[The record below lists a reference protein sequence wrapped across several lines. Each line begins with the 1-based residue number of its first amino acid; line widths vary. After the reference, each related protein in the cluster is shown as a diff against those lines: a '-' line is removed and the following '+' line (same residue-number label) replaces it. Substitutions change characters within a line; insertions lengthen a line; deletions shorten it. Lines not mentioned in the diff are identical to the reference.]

1 MRLQTATMMLL
12 WFSPPPRAA
21 LSLSLSFLR
30 TCSWVTK
37 KEPSDLL
44 FILIFLMVGLGWIN
58 FNLKKKKCF
67 LLSPPLRENEV
78 ELYKSYNYVHLPCW
92 KRNWQKC
99 FHNNCFTEGKAW
111 QKHWASYSNCGLLG
125 RENKKLSLF
134 LKEKRIIL
142 RGVMEKYKYIP
153 FSLFLEFLKKSDASH
168 FNMKINT
175 PSDWS
180 NLSLSLSS
188 ITSYHCFRTCSYSHL
203 KTTCLCFKFYVLQIN
218 KLF

>member
-1 MRLQTATMMLL
+1 MGLMRLQTATMMLL
-12 WFSPPPRAA
+12 WFSPPPRAT

-58 FNLKKKKCF
+58 FNLKKKRCF
-67 LLSPPLRENEV
+67 LLSPPLRENEA

-142 RGVMEKYKYIP
+142 RGVMEKFFSVPGIFKEVGCKSFQYK
-153 FSLFLEFLKKSDASH
+153 A
-168 FNMKINT
+168 

-188 ITSYHCFRTCSYSHL
+188 ITSYHCFRTC
-203 KTTCLCFKFYVLQIN
+203 
-218 KLF
+218 